1 MAMELGNNEV
11 AEGTKMVD
19 EAGSALREILGAVD
33 ISTTSV
39 EEITDATKNQLKSS
53 EDIVE
58 IMDRIARIAQQ
69 TADGA
74 KKSELE
80 ITRLESLS
88 QTLNNTVAKF
98 KLSQ

>member
-1 MAMELGNNEV
+1 
-11 AEGTKMVD
+11 MVD
-19 EAGSALREILGAVD
+19 EAGSALREILGAVG

-39 EEITDATKNQLKSS
+39 EEITDATQKQLKSS
-53 EDIVE
+53 EDIVKVME
-58 IMDRIARIAQQ
+58 DIASIAHQ

-74 KKSELE
+74 KQTEIE

-88 QTLNNTVAKF
+88 KSLNNAVSKF